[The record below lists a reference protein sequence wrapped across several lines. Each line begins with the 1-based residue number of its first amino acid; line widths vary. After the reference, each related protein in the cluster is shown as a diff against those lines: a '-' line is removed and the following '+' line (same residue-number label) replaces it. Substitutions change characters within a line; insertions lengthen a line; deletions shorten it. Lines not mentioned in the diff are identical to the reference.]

1 MSGDRVILCVWPQS
15 NLEEWSCNG
24 NVIGG
29 IEGIGE
35 EKHGHSWALNL
46 TVWSQKDTKESL
58 SKPVFPKRAKTFY
71 RKNPLKAIKYI
82 STHAVVT

>member
-1 MSGDRVILCVWPQS
+1 MSGDRVILCAWPQS

-35 EKHGHSWALNL
+35 EK
-46 TVWSQKDTKESL
+46 
-58 SKPVFPKRAKTFY
+58 RA
-71 RKNPLKAIKYI
+71 I
-82 STHAVVT
+82 